1 VWVLNIEI
9 REVTKE
15 HLNEYVKIPMW
26 FKVTSK
32 FNLNKVNGGLGGI
45 TFDEIVVAPYIKDLS
60 LYDKP
65 LEWSKRFDIS
75 NWGFFIAYDNDL
87 PIGGATLAYNTEGV
101 KLLSN
106 RKDITVLWDLRV
118 APEYKSM
125 GIGSKLFSF
134 VVNWSKERNCKQIKI
149 ETQNNNVPAC
159 KFYAKQGAVLAE
171 INEYAYYGEDDDE
184 VMLIWYLDLV

>member
-1 VWVLNIEI
+1 
-9 REVTKE
+9 
-15 HLNEYVKIPMW
+15 MW
-26 FKVTSK
+26 LKVNSK
-32 FNLNKVNGGLGGI
+32 FELYKVDGGLGGI
-45 TFDEIVVAPYIKDLS
+45 TFKEVEVTEYIKDLS

-75 NWGFFIAYDNDL
+75 NWGFFIAYYNDL
-87 PIGGATLAYNTEGV
+87 PIGGATLAYDTEGV
-101 KLLSN
+101 NMLSN

-118 APEYKSM
+118 APEYKSK

-134 VVNWSKERNCKQIKI
+134 AVNWSKERNCKQIKI

-159 KFYAKQGAVLAE
+159 KFYAKQGAILAE

-184 VMLIWYLDLV
+184 VMFIWYLNLESYKQQKEFI